1 MVNEFNTVY
10 ILLCVEWVAMGKWY
24 WSLIKTDV
32 KVGGWVAGRYSGSR
46 WAWQWVAVCCGICGR
61 GCSCGSAVSLSES
74 LKWHA
79 LDNNT
84 KSSSQLPCFPVP
96 FPILHSPWGTT
107 HCKSGNIHLKCNW
120 NRQGQSVTWQQIAV
134 CDSGGDNNNND
145 SGKSWGSYLTAGLHS
160 QLVSRS

>member
-1 MVNEFNTVY
+1 
-10 ILLCVEWVAMGKWY
+10 
-24 WSLIKTDV
+24 
-32 KVGGWVAGRYSGSR
+32 VAGRYSGSR

-96 FPILHSPWGTT
+96 FPILHSLFSMGNNALQVGEHSFEMQLKPPGTVSDMT
-107 HCKSGNIHLKCNW
+107 
-120 NRQGQSVTWQQIAV
+120 A
-134 CDSGGDNNNND
+134 DSGMRQ
-145 SGKSWGSYLTAGLHS
+145 W
-160 QLVSRS
+160 RR